1 MNAEQPVKYRSTR
14 DLPSLSAFINEQLGT
29 TTVKEAETEEG
40 GEEQDVPSPLKGLI
54 ELNDKNF
61 GDLTSKGNWFI
72 KFFAPWSVP
81 LSILCPGIV
90 IKRRLSKI
98 WIFRKTKMN
107 EKH

>member
-29 TTVKEAETEEG
+29 TTVKEAETEEA
-40 GEEQDVPSPLKGLI
+40 GEEQAVPSPLKGLI

-72 KFFAPWSVP
+72 KFFAPW
-81 LSILCPGIV
+81 
-90 IKRRLSKI
+90 
-98 WIFRKTKMN
+98 
-107 EKH
+107 